1 MPTAEPANGAD
12 SLMASAVE
20 LTASRHANGVPSI
33 PARLAIRADKWGISA
48 GISAAHFGLSGFRLG
63 RRRMNLLLPD
73 NQMTVT
79 AQHPCRVVAPRAVKR
94 FEQMR
99 KDALA
104 RRARTRLAYG
114 GNSHR
119 CCPACWWFR
128 LGSMAAG
135 AKRRCEIFHNGFV
148 VPDK

>member
-1 MPTAEPANGAD
+1 MPTAEPANGTD

-48 GISAAHFGLSGFRLG
+48 AHFGLSGFRLG

-79 AQHPCRVVAPRAVKR
+79 AQHPCRIAAP
-94 FEQMR
+94 
-99 KDALA
+99 
-104 RRARTRLAYG
+104 
-114 GNSHR
+114 
-119 CCPACWWFR
+119 
-128 LGSMAAG
+128 
-135 AKRRCEIFHNGFV
+135 
-148 VPDK
+148 